1 MVGYSKL
8 LSSVF
13 PMSFL
18 DSSIQRDIVFSIS
31 QLMTHQ
37 LIELDVIDQSDN
49 WNQSNLKAIDVI
61 H

>member
-49 WNQSNLKAIDVI
+49 
-61 H
+61 